1 MTSDL
6 LHPSSPSPGK
16 TRTLIVS
23 GDVMGEKMAGPGI
36 RYYHLSRVLS
46 PYTDLTL
53 AIVPQDRHAL
63 RNVQDKLPDVKVT
76 SYRIAEWDTLQ
87 DAVAA
92 AEVVVVSPST
102 VGYMPQF
109 LDFEG
114 ALVLDGYDP
123 LLAEWV
129 THPKSE
135 TIQEQIADWSEY
147 VAYLYNQYLAAD
159 FIICASE
166 RQRFW
171 WFGQLEVAGRVN
183 PLTIGSDNS
192 LRNLVDIVPYGLPQ
206 EPPVHNKPMVRGV
219 WPGIDQDDVLL
230 LWGGGLWPWLDSLTA
245 VKAVEQLHQEYP
257 KLKLIFPGTI
267 HPNQNVASSMP
278 VRKTATYQYVQEK
291 GLLDKVAFFGEWVPY
306 EEWQSVLLECDI
318 ALSLHHDTLE
328 TQLAFRSRMLEYFW
342 AGLPLIATTG
352 DATSELVAR
361 YQLGEVVGYEDVDG
375 VAAAIKQIL
384 SDDTAYRAG
393 FEQARQDLTW
403 EKAAEPLIRFCQ
415 NPRRAADRG
424 LGNTLGI
431 THHERKIRELENLV
445 AAYRS
450 GRFIRTMKRLDELR
464 TRWQIRRDRP

>member
-1 MTSDL
+1 
-6 LHPSSPSPGK
+6 
-16 TRTLIVS
+16 
-23 GDVMGEKMAGPGI
+23 
-36 RYYHLSRVLS
+36 LSRVLS
-46 PYTDLTL
+46 PYTDLSL
-53 AIVPQDRHAL
+53 AIVLQDRRSL
-63 RNVQDKLPDVKVT
+63 ENIQDRLPDVKVVA
-76 SYRIAEWDTLQ
+76 YRIAEWDTLQ
-87 DAVAA
+87 DEVTAA
-92 AEVVVVSPST
+92 DVVVVSPST

-135 TIQEQIADWSEY
+135 GIDEQVADWSEY
-147 VAYLYNQYLAAD
+147 VAFLYNQYLAAD

-192 LRNLVDIVPYGLPQ
+192 LRNLIDIVPYGLPQ
-206 EPPVHNKPMVRGV
+206 EAPVHTRPMVKGV
-219 WPGIDQDDVLL
+219 WSGINQDDILL

-245 VKAVEQLHQEYP
+245 VKAVEQLQPEYP

-267 HPNQNVASSMP
+267 HPNRNVASSMP
-278 VRKTATYQYVQEK
+278 LRKTATYQYVKEN
-291 GLLDKVAFFGEWVPY
+291 GLLDKVAYFGEWVAY
-306 EEWQSVLLECDI
+306 EDWQSVLLECDI
-318 ALSLHHDTLE
+318 ALSLHHDTVE

-361 YQLGEVVGYEDVDG
+361 YHMGEVVDYEDVDG
-375 VAAAIKQIL
+375 VVEAIKLIL
-384 SDDTAYRAG
+384 SNKTAYAAG
-393 FEQARQDLTW
+393 FEQARHDLTW

-415 NPRRAADRG
+415 NPHRAADRG
-424 LGNTLGI
+424 PGNTLGI

-445 AAYRS
+445 QAYRS
-450 GRFIRTMKRLDELR
+450 GRFIRTMKQLDELKK
-464 TRWQIRRDRP
+464 RWQVWRDRP